1 MNIPTAYLG
10 AFIFLIGQTATA
22 IWWASSI
29 SNDVEILKRDRD
41 NISEMVDHLDVL
53 AYRIEALEA
62 TINRAFGKE
71 MR

>member
-10 AFIFLIGQTATA
+10 ALIFLIGQTATA

>member
-1 MNIPTAYLG
+1 LNIPTAYLG
-10 AFIFLIGQTATA
+10 ALIFFIGQTATA

-29 SNDVEILKRDRD
+29 SNDVELLKRDRD

-53 AYRIEALEA
+53 TYRIEALEA